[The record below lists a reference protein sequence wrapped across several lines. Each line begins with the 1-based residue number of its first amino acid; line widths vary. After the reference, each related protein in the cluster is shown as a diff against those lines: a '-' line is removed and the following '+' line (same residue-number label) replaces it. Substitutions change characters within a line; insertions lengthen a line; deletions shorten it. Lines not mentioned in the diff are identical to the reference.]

1 MRFAWTLVVFCLAGC
16 LQPGDSAQARSQE
29 VVTTAQDGPQA
40 PESQAPESQA
50 PESPLPPAEP
60 TPEPSAWVPSFF
72 ESPDAPHLES
82 LAQSPIRRV
91 RAGFGGRSLGFRIEL
106 EDGTKGY
113 FKPEQTFSGAHW
125 YSEVAAYHLDRIL
138 QLGRSPAVTGRQIEW
153 RQLERAAE
161 EYSGTSSAI
170 IEEGFV
176 RGAFIHWIEGRLRP
190 WHLGQD
196 WEHFVRVR
204 GGLDITPFQRPAD
217 YRARINGHAMREE
230 TELGS
235 FEPAPETLTTEEIAE
250 LSDLILFDYLISN
263 VDRWGGEYTNVRRV
277 NGRLI
282 YLDNGAGFWVNPR
295 QGLME
300 ARFEVLQRFRRSTYE
315 SLTDFRLEDY
325 EARLANDPLA
335 PVLPPHQLEGLALRV
350 DRAISHIDAMVERFG
365 DESVFI
371 E

>member
-1 MRFAWTLVVFCLAGC
+1 MLCLSGC
-16 LQPGDSAQARSQE
+16 LQ
-29 VVTTAQDGPQA
+29 TAEPSELPPPQA
-40 PESQAPESQA
+40 TANVPAPELVA
-50 PESPLPPAEP
+50 PEASA
-60 TPEPSAWVPSFF
+60 PEPVPAFF
-72 ESPDAPHLES
+72 DDADAPHLAS
-82 LAQSPIRRV
+82 LADSAIRRV
-91 RAGFGGRSLGFRIEL
+91 RVGHGGRSLAFRIEL

-113 FKPEQTFSGAHW
+113 FKPEQSFSGAHW
-125 YSEVAAYHLDRIL
+125 YSEIAAYHLDRIL
-138 QLGRSPAVTGRQIEW
+138 GLGRTPAVSGREIEW
-153 RQLERAAE
+153 SRLERAAQGYRGE
-161 EYSGTSSAI
+161 SSAVI
-170 IEEGFV
+170 DEGFV
-176 RGAFIHWIEGRLRP
+176 RGAFIHWIDGRLRT

-217 YRARINGHAMREE
+217 YRARINGRAERAE

-235 FEPAPETLTTEEIAE
+235 FADAPETLTAEEIAE

-300 ARFEVLQRFRRSTYE
+300 SRIEVLQRFRRSTYRALGE
-315 SLTDFRLEDY
+315 FRLEDY

-350 DRAISHIDAMVERFG
+350 DRAIAHIDEMVERFG
-365 DESVFI
+365 EESVFI